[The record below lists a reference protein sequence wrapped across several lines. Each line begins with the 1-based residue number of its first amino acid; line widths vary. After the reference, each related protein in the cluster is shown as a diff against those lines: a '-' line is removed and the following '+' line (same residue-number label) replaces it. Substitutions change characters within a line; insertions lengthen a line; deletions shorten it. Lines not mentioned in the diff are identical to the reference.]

1 MKPSHVLRHS
11 AQPGPLF
18 KIQFDGGSRG
28 NPGIA
33 GSGCVLY
40 DPCEKRVVATE
51 SAFLP
56 HATNNVAE
64 YTALLIGLR
73 LAARHGVNDL
83 MIEGDSKLVVEQVK
97 GAWKVNHPAL
107 ASLHRQIREVLE
119 RFRYVTIRHIPR
131 AENSAADRVANA
143 AMDKGKKADGGAAN
157 GDKGTV
163 VNDLK
168 DVAWFFG
175 NLDFII

>member
-1 MKPSHVLRHS
+1 MKPAHVLRQS
-11 AQPGPLF
+11 AAPGPLF

-40 DPCEKRVVATE
+40 QPNQSVQATD
-51 SAFLP
+51 SVFLQ

-73 LAARHGVNDL
+73 LAAQHGVNDL
-83 MIEGDSKLVVEQVK
+83 IIEGDSKLVVEQVK
-97 GAWKVNHPAL
+97 GAWKVNHPTL
-107 ASLHRQIREVLE
+107 ASLHRQIKEVLE

-131 AENSAADRVANA
+131 AENAAADRVANA
-143 AMDKGKKADGGAAN
+143 AMDKGCVTRANHEKKDI
-157 GDKGTV
+157 
-163 VNDLK
+163 K

>member
-1 MKPSHVLRHS
+1 MKPAHVLRQS
-11 AQPGPLF
+11 TVPPGPLF

-40 DPCEKRVVATE
+40 EPNMCVRATD
-51 SAFLP
+51 STFMQ

-73 LAARHGVNDL
+73 LAVHHGVDDL
-83 MIEGDSKLVVEQVK
+83 VIEGDSKLVVEQVR
-97 GAWKVNHPAL
+97 GAWKVNHPTL
-107 ASLHRQIREVLE
+107 ASIHRQIREVLE
-119 RFRYVTIRHIPR
+119 RFRYATIRHIPR
-131 AENSAADRVANA
+131 AENAAADRVANA
-143 AMDKGKKADGGAAN
+143 AMDKGKKDGGAA
-157 GDKGTV
+157 KGAV
-163 VNDLK
+163 VKDLK
-168 DVAWFFG
+168 EVAWFFG